1 MPDSGYKTPTAA
13 TQTGTGTS
21 WTGLT
26 NAYALDSAYV
36 ECQQPAEGSSKQLW
50 LTGFDFSAIP
60 TGKIPVGIEVQIHG
74 TESEDYN
81 IVYTE
86 LCQIIYG
93 GSLLGTAKTDGNAWE
108 DNDPLL
114 GGASD
119 LFGITGLTL
128 AMVKS
133 STFGIA
139 IAAKKLAHADGA
151 TVISQ
156 LDTVGLKIHYADDT
170 TILGTIDNATLP
182 GLTGKAHHRV
192 N

>member
-1 MPDSGYKTPTAA
+1 MPDSGFKTPTAA
-13 TQTGTGTS
+13 SQTGAGTS

-26 NAYALDSAYV
+26 NAYAADTSYV

-60 TGKIPVGIEVQIHG
+60 SGSIPVGIEVNINA

-86 LCQIIYG
+86 LCQVVYG

-108 DNDPLL
+108 DNDPVF
-114 GGASD
+114 GGATD
-119 LFGITGLTL
+119 LFGIVGLTL

-133 STFGIA
+133 SSFGIA
-139 IAAKKLAHADGA
+139 IAAKKLTHADGA

-156 LDTVGLKIHYADDT
+156 LDTASMKIYYSEDT
-170 TILGTIDNATLP
+170 TVYGTINNATLP